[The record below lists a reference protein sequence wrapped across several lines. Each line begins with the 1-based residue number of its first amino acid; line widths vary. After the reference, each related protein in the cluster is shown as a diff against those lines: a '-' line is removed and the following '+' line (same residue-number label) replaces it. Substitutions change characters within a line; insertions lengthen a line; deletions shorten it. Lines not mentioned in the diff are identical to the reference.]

1 MLQSSGIRDCAKGS
15 NRMRLS
21 AISCCLMLSL
31 ILCSCVGHGSVSASH
46 PDGFQSAKVV
56 RVVDGDT
63 LIVSIDGAE
72 SYCRELQIDAPESKH
87 PDASLNTDEGAAASE
102 FVSSVLKK
110 GDTVYLQSGAEDVD
124 NYGRLLRYVWLEI
137 PSDPADSGE
146 ASSKMLNAITV
157 REGYAEAH
165 AYTWD
170 ATYSPM
176 FRDLQDEAVRNGK
189 GVSYLWARD

>member
-1 MLQSSGIRDCAKGS
+1 MRDCVKGFDY
-15 NRMRLS
+15 MKLS
-21 AISCCLMLSL
+21 VISVSL
-31 ILCSCVGHGSVSASH
+31 ALVLLLCSCVERGSASTSH
-46 PDGFQSAKVV
+46 PVDFQTAKVI

-63 LIVSIDGAE
+63 LIVSIGGAE

-124 NYGRLLRYVWLEI
+124 DYGRLLRYVWLEI
-137 PSDPADSGE
+137 PSDPADSDE